1 MKAIYENHYLSDR
14 DVANYARQSFAKL
27 AENFTEEQNNN
38 LIRFL
43 ARGMASG
50 DWMSLIEK
58 MLDLNTEDNGY
69 GALDIEKAKELAVYL
84 RNIPEHWVPFGHPQI
99 TLRMQAPIPIR
110 VQCFKH
116 KIGFVESEESRRY
129 ISTRPEYFMPP
140 YFRAK
145 AANVKQGSGDKHTH
159 SDHWMSEYRL
169 HVLEAI
175 QLYERMILN
184 DVCPE
189 QARFVLPQGCE
200 VNWVWTG
207 SLYAYAN
214 FYNQRSNSHAQKEI
228 QELASQVNE
237 IISPLYPVSW
247 AALTQGVY

>member
-1 MKAIYENHYLSDR
+1 MKAQYENHYLSDR
-14 DVANYARQSFAKL
+14 DVANFARQSFAKL
-27 AENFTEEQNNN
+27 ADNFTEAQNNK
-38 LIRFL
+38 LIQFL

-50 DWMSLIEK
+50 DWETLITE
-58 MLDLNTEDNGY
+58 MLCLNTSSKDTEE
-69 GALDIEKAKELAVYL
+69 ALAKARTMATYL
-84 RNIPEHWVPFGHPQI
+84 RSIPCHWVPFGHPQI

-129 ISTRPEYFMPP
+129 ISTKPEVYVPEYL
-140 YFRAK
+140 REK
-145 AANVKQGSGDKHTH
+145 ATNAKQGSGNKHSH
-159 SDHWMSEYRL
+159 SDYWKGQY
-169 HVLEAI
+169 VLVTGQAVK
-175 QLYERMILN
+175 LYESMVFN
-184 DVCPE
+184 GVCPE

-228 QELASQVNE
+228 QDLAAEVNK
-237 IISPLYPVSW
+237 IIAPLYPISW
-247 AALTQGVY
+247 AALTRGDY

>member
-1 MKAIYENHYLSDR
+1 MKAVYENHYLTDT

-27 AENFTEEQNNN
+27 ADNFTPEQNAN

-50 DWMSLIEK
+50 DWESLIQRMIRVGCES
-58 MLDLNTEDNGY
+58 L
-69 GALDIEKAKELAVYL
+69 AKELAVYL
-84 RNIPEHWVPFGHPQI
+84 RNIPEHWVPFGHPHI

-129 ISTRPEYFMPP
+129 ISTQPTYFIPP
-140 YFRAK
+140 HFHQ
-145 AANVKQGSGDKHTH
+145 AAASVKQGSAGVHPDSTFLLSHYVSHMRK
-159 SDHWMSEYRL
+159 SIDY
-169 HVLEAI
+169 
-175 QLYERMILN
+175 YESLIASG
-184 DVCPE
+184 VCPE

-207 SLYAYAN
+207 SLYAFAN
-214 FYNQRSNSHAQKEI
+214 FYNQRSDSHAQKEI
-228 QELASQVNE
+228 QELAHQVDE
-237 IISPLYPVSW
+237 IINPLFPVSW
-247 AALTQGVY
+247 GALTRGEY